1 MASQS
6 GNRSY
11 RPETIP
17 RSLKDWVEDSSQ
29 HTEAPDV
36 GESALH
42 LYNPTYT
49 ASDLCNALLLA
60 RDLYRKA
67 IRSILDAIEM
77 AKDQHGDRIDTT
89 PYANVRAWTAVPTD
103 TMEPEDYMG
112 EDFTE
117 EDLFSWPWSTDAE
130 GGKRLRRTIVAMC
143 KLRARIERDDRAL
156 RYEIL
161 EAQGG

>member
-1 MASQS
+1 MASQ
-6 GNRSY
+6 GNSRAY

-17 RSLKDWVEDSSQ
+17 QSLKDWVEDDSQ
-29 HTEAPDV
+29 HTEAPTV

-42 LYNPTYT
+42 LYNPSYT

-60 RDLYRKA
+60 RDLHRKA
-67 IRSILDAIEM
+67 MHSILDAIEL
-77 AKDQHGDRIDTT
+77 ANHQHADRINTT
-89 PYANVRAWTAVPTD
+89 PYSNVRAWTAVPAD

-112 EDFTE
+112 EDFSE
-117 EDLFSWPWSTDAE
+117 EDLFAWSWSTDVE

-143 KLRARIERDDRAL
+143 KLRVRIERDDRRL

>member
-6 GNRSY
+6 DSRSY

-17 RSLKDWVEDSSQ
+17 PSLKNWVEDSNQ
-29 HTEAPDV
+29 HTEAPDT

-42 LYNPTYT
+42 LYNPSYT

-60 RDLYRKA
+60 RDLYHKA
-67 IRSILDAIEM
+67 MRSVLDAIEI
-77 AKDQHGDRIDTT
+77 AKAQHADRIDTT
-89 PYANVRAWTAVPTD
+89 PYANVQAWTAVPTD

-112 EDFTE
+112 ENSE
-117 EDLFSWPWSTDAE
+117 EDLFAWSWSTDAE
-130 GGKRLRRTIVAMC
+130 GGKKLRRTIVAMC
-143 KLRARIERDDRAL
+143 KLRVRIERDDRAL